1 MALALPVAESALN
14 SPSHS
19 LLHRQ
24 IAIDTAASEQSMVIN
39 SSDYVGIGTTTPDY
53 KLEVVGSFRADN
65 FKTDEVTAHT
75 VFIGDDAGGTG
86 THSTAVGEHAGEGNT
101 GDRQTA
107 TGMYAGQENTGDYQ
121 TATGFYAGQ
130 ENTGDRQTALG
141 YYAGYSNSGTYQTAT
156 GFYAGQGNTGHR
168 VSGFGYEATKGNSG
182 DDVVAIGYRAG
193 KDNTV
198 DNQFIVQQANI
209 NAIPLIQGDFS
220 TGYVGIGT
228 TTPTAALHLKAG
240 TTAASTAPLKF
251 TDGPLLTTPEE
262 GTIEFADNKF
272 CITNVLHQRAIDRT
286 SDVAVATVTVA
297 NTTDETLLYTA
308 VMNADSLVA
317 GNMFK
322 FHCDGIIQNDGAAS
336 TEEVTLRI
344 KVGGVTVATLNPT
357 TKAIAADSH
366 WHIDANATQR
376 TIGASGSRAIH
387 IDLNIDDVTEEV
399 TALATIDTTADM
411 DVTVTAQWAS
421 ADANNTISLYQGFMS
436 YKN

>member
-1 MALALPVAESALN
+1 MALALPVAGSALN

-39 SSDYVGIGTTTPDY
+39 SSDYVGIGTTDPDA

-65 FKTDEVTAHT
+65 FKTDEVTAHS

-86 THSTAVGEHAGEGNT
+86 TYSVAVGEHAGEGNT

-198 DNQFIVQQANI
+198 DNQFIVQQTNI
-209 NAIPLIQGDFS
+209 NAIPLIQGDFL
-220 TGYVGIGT
+220 TGNVGIGIT
-228 TTPTAALHLKAG
+228 SPNELLSLGTAG
-240 TTAASTAPLKF
+240 TTAGVLSLAGATSGKAIIDVSAEAGTPTLTLPTTTGTLALISDITGTNSGTNTGDSASLPIGGGTLTGSLILVTGTTTVSPIKF
-251 TDGPLLTTPEE
+251 IAGTNLTTP
-262 GTIEFADNKF
+262 
-272 CITNVLHQRAIDRT
+272 
-286 SDVAVATVTVA
+286 
-297 NTTDETLLYTA
+297 
-308 VMNADSLVA
+308 VA
-317 GNMFK
+317 GTMEF
-322 FHCDGIIQNDGAAS
+322 DGTN
-336 TEEVTLRI
+336 LYF
-344 KVGGVTVATLNPT
+344 TV
-357 TKAIAADSH
+357 
-366 WHIDANATQR
+366 
-376 TIGASGSRAIH
+376 
-387 IDLNIDDVTEEV
+387 
-399 TALATIDTTADM
+399 
-411 DVTVTAQWAS
+411 
-421 ADANNTISLYQGFMS
+421 
-436 YKN
+436 